1 MWIKALIFAGG
12 VAVGGTATFF
22 YMRKKLVDQQEDYEQ
37 QIKEVKAVYSKKAE
51 RDAANTERA
60 KRIVKENNRMKD
72 ELMKSIDMSE
82 KLEYTKNEPKV
93 TVKSYNAFSKPVP
106 DEEIRDLGDE
116 TDVGEGKEED
126 DEDILVSEY
135 PQEDIAERPYVITE
149 FECINGRK
157 MYDKVTLNYYDDGIL
172 EDEMSDYL
180 IDDIDGTIGLDSL
193 NRFGEGT
200 EDGDPDVVF
209 VRNEKIST
217 DFTVIR
223 QHRDFIPDINT

>member
-1 MWIKALIFAGG
+1 MWHKALIFIGG

-37 QIKEVKAVYSKKAE
+37 QIQDVKAVYSKKAGK
-51 RDAANTERA
+51 DTADTDRA
-60 KRIVKENNRMKD
+60 KKIVTENIRMKD
-72 ELMKSIDMSE
+72 ELMKSMAIADKQKYRKE
-82 KLEYTKNEPKV
+82 
-93 TVKSYNAFSKPVP
+93 YNAFSKPIP
-106 DEEIRDLGDE
+106 EEELKDLGDE
-116 TDVGEGKEED
+116 TELGGDDDEED
-126 DEDILVSEY
+126 DGFIGEY

-149 FECINGRK
+149 FEAINGRK
-157 MYDKVTLNYYDDGIL
+157 MYDKTTLNYYDDGIL
-172 EDEMSDYL
+172 EDEATDYL

-217 DFTVIR
+217 DFTIVR
-223 QHRDFIPDINT
+223 QHRDYIPDINT